1 MWRGKR
7 KTGFE
12 VGTFSVDTKEPSNK
26 REYKGMV
33 QIGAGPD
40 LANFNASVTP
50 VNGFMLGRKKRP
62 DKGLRY
68 LV

>member
-1 MWRGKR
+1 M
-7 KTGFE
+7 
-12 VGTFSVDTKEPSNK
+12 DTKEPSNK